1 MKVQRYGRWVVLFL
15 LILAVGCTRQTAED
29 LPSSESGLLP
39 CDFFEPTIVTAVKG
53 IEVIGIA
60 IIILGALLT
69 TVLFLRDWAVGTCP
83 FALAYKRYRE
93 RLGQAILLGLEF
105 LVAAD
110 IIGTVA
116 IDLTFHSIGTL
127 GAVVVVRTFL
137 SFALE
142 VEIHGRWP
150 WELDDQQR
158 FECFQ

>member
-1 MKVQRYGRWVVLFL
+1 VSAQSYRWAMIFL
-15 LILAVGCTRQTAED
+15 LMVAVGCSGQIPED
-29 LPSSESGLLP
+29 IPSSSEDCSLIELL
-39 CDFFEPTIVTAVKG
+39 EPGISLVVTA
-53 IEVIGIA
+53 IETLGIGI
-60 IIILGALLT
+60 IVVGALLT
-69 TVLFLRDWAVGTCP
+69 SIFFLRDWATDTCP

-105 LVAAD
+105 LVAGD

-116 IDLTFHSIGTL
+116 IDLTFYSIGTL

-150 WELDDQQR
+150 WNLDDERR
-158 FECFQ
+158 FECFR